1 LEVPAAVVVGSNRSQ
16 VYVTILA
23 SLPTTPVGLRSAV
36 NQNLNDI
43 VELHEE
49 MLGELHRAVP
59 DSEHTQPD
67 LSIKRVESN
76 TTSCAHRRWKS
87 LDVVPEGRDGSPL
100 RDVPGV
106 VAEPQAAAEV
116 AQIFLKRVSGPS
128 AFTAQAGHRFDN
140 SNWLADQ
147 SLFHLRR
154 VRRKI

>member
-1 LEVPAAVVVGSNRSQ
+1 MPAAVVTGSNHSQ

-49 MLGELHRAVP
+49 MLEELHQAVP

-67 LSIKRVESN
+67 LPIRRVESN
-76 TTSCAHRRWKS
+76 TASCGHRRWKS
-87 LDVVPEGRDGSPL
+87 LDVVPEGRDGSL
-100 RDVPGV
+100 RDVPGAM
-106 VAEPQAAAEV
+106 AEPQAAAEV

-128 AFTAQAGHRFDN
+128 LRRPSSVLTTP
-140 SNWLADQ
+140 ADQ
-147 SLFHLRR
+147 SLLHLRR